1 MSAAFSLSVVAPDRK
16 VVETSVTS
24 VTAPG
29 VEGYL
34 GVQAGHIPMIVA
46 LKPGLLEYKDAN
58 TQQHYVAIDGG
69 FMEISGTQVIVIAE
83 GAAIAGE
90 IDLKQAEAE
99 LEEARK
105 ALRGESSTMTSDQAT
120 DAMDRAMNRIKA
132 ARLK

>member
-16 VVETSVTS
+16 VVETNVTS

-46 LKPGLLEYKDAN
+46 LKPGLLEYMDAD
-58 TQQHYVAIDGG
+58 TQHHYVAIDGG

-83 GAAIAGE
+83 GAEIASE
-90 IDLKQAEAE
+90 IDIKKAEAE

-105 ALRGESSTMTSDQAT
+105 ALRGEGGTMNMEDAT
-120 DAMDRAMNRIKA
+120 EAMERAMNRIKA
-132 ARLK
+132 ARIK

>member
-16 VVETSVTS
+16 VVETNVTS

-58 TQQHYVAIDGG
+58 SLQHYVAIDGG

-83 GAAIAGE
+83 GAAVAGE

>member
-16 VVETSVTS
+16 VVETNVTS

-58 TQQHYVAIDGG
+58 SQQHYVAIDGG